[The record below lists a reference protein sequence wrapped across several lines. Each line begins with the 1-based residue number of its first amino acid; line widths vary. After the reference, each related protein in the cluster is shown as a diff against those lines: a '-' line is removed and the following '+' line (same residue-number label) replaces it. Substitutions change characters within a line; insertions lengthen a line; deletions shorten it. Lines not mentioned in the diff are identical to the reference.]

1 MDTCRVCVRVNRE
14 DTDFLVFVALHIR
27 DKHRLLEKQL
37 LLDNDIVKDIYY
49 DYDYEDNE
57 GELTYQLLLHWEKK
71 YGLNYG
77 TLIRAC
83 KSIGASD
90 ETLKHVF
97 QYDH

>member
-1 MDTCRVCVRVNRE
+1 MRVIRK

-27 DKHRLLEKQL
+27 DKHILLEKEL

-77 TLIRAC
+77 TLYTAC
-83 KSIGASD
+83 KRVGLSLEA
-90 ETLKHVF
+90 LRHVF
-97 QYDH
+97 QYDN

>member
-1 MDTCRVCVRVNRE
+1 MRVNRK

-27 DKHRLLEKQL
+27 DKHILLEKEL
-37 LLDNDIVKDIYY
+37 SLDNDIVKDIY
-49 DYDYEDNE
+49 YDYEDNE

-77 TLIRAC
+77 TLYIAC
-83 KSIGASD
+83 KNIGVSL

-97 QYDH
+97 QYDY